1 MWLRTAMNYQ
11 YRYGNGTI
19 DALKTLY
26 NEGGIPRLYQGLPF
40 ALIQGPLSRFGDTA
54 SNILILSLLDTFD
67 MTGTIPLFIRT
78 GLASLSAG
86 IWRILIMP
94 VDTMK
99 TIIQVYGSNGT
110 EIIRQR
116 VDIDGLQTLYR
127 GSLASSAATV
137 VGHYPWFL
145 TYNYL
150 SSMLPTQSDLQL
162 QAHDYLTLLDSSEN
176 SMVIALYAQIIIK
189 LSTLDDKLITLL
201 RSAFIGLC
209 ASSVSDISSNS
220 LRVLK
225 TSIQTE
231 SSTLE
236 NLNYF
241 EIIKRIVSE
250 RGVLDLF
257 VRGLETRLLVN
268 ALQGALFSVLF
279 KYFNNDQR

>member
-268 ALQGALFSVLF
+268 ALQGSLFSVLF